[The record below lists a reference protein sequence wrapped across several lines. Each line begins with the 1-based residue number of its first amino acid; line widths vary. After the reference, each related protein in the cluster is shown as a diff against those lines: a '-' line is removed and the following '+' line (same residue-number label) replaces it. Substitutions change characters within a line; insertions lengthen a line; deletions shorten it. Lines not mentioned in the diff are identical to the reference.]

1 MVRVSIDYE
10 TLRETFEKH
19 LQFMKFIYILVILV
33 IWKLLNSI
41 SFFSEGGKPTDIRNL
56 DHLELGGGGGQ
67 WTNTGKMEVCIIYCI
82 IIQVLCL
89 NCVFLVYSTP
99 TGMSAGWC
107 LFYAEIRHLNFF

>member
-56 DHLELGGGGGQ
+56 DHLELGGGVGSGQ
-67 WTNTGKMEVCIIYCI
+67 
-82 IIQVLCL
+82 IQ
-89 NCVFLVYSTP
+89 
-99 TGMSAGWC
+99 ARWK
-107 LFYAEIRHLNFF
+107 YA